1 MYFFLVCS
9 ELLSFGQQSSSLEA
23 LVCVNIA
30 WQHCRAGHHRQ
41 RCTEKLA
48 LKFQLV
54 IGKLFYALPINV
66 LSDDKFSL
74 AETKFGTATLRK

>member
-1 MYFFLVCS
+1 MYFFPVCL
-9 ELLSFGQQSSSLEA
+9 ELLSLSQQSSSPEA
-23 LVCVNIA
+23 LQCVNFT
-30 WQHCRAGHHRQ
+30 WQHCKAVHHRQ

-54 IGKLFYALPINV
+54 IGKLFYPLPINV